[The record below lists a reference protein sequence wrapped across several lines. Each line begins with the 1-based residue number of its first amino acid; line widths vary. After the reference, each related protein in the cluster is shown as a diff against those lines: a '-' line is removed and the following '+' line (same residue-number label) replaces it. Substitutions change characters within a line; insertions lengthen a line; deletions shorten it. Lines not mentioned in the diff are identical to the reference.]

1 MCTCMWPSNANLLYN
16 ILMHIYAH
24 HILIYV
30 DRPDMTWQSWVLC
43 GSPACLSVNVVPVN
57 GFYQSDPPHLW
68 QGLLLETCTEMCSK
82 KSPALWSIGEQLDL
96 HLQRSIRRAPPAS
109 GWGRRSLTI
118 FFTARCRK
126 QRQNRSSGGASVMPS
141 SRWHRGYDTAVILW
155 HPVSKFFLGVPRK
168 FCHISTHTHTH
179 TRTYIY
185 IYNIHTH
192 TLWVYVYIYIYI
204 LYIEFLVFHWCHH
217 WCHPCWARWR
227 PKTGLALNARLF
239 DPETILKALSSK
251 TSLIILHRI
260 WGYPYED
267 Q

>member
-141 SRWHRGYDTAVILW
+141 SRWHRRLRHSC
-155 HPVSKFFLGVPRK
+155 HPVAPR
-168 FCHISTHTHTH
+168 
-179 TRTYIY
+179 
-185 IYNIHTH
+185 
-192 TLWVYVYIYIYI
+192 L
-204 LYIEFLVFHWCHH
+204 
-217 WCHPCWARWR
+217 
-227 PKTGLALNARLF
+227 
-239 DPETILKALSSK
+239 
-251 TSLIILHRI
+251 
-260 WGYPYED
+260 
-267 Q
+267 